1 MKGKHRRTGPCLLS
15 LPAALWLA
23 AVAMWRH
30 RHELSAHIRGGT
42 R

>member
-15 LPAALWLA
+15 LPAALWLT

-30 RHELSAHIRGGT
+30 RNAHIRGGNQ
-42 R
+42 